1 MGHCAVEV
9 TSGQFSEYLSQGLL
23 LCHQLAVWANH
34 SVFVMEWIFI
44 SPSNFCVY
52 YKDQSF
58 HSPFHFFPF
67 SFFLPSSFPPFSLFT
82 FLFKIISFFLI
93 FSPYTFLP
101 NQPKRLFPSHY
112 SCSLHYSLLNWDSL
126 LDSDTNSI
134 ENVFKY

>member
-58 HSPFHFFPF
+58 HSPFHFFLSL
-67 SFFLPSSFPPFSLFT
+67 SFFLLPFPHFPFLLSFLKLFLSSWFSLLIPFFQISQRGY
-82 FLFKIISFFLI
+82 FLLTILVLSIIHYLI
-93 FSPYTFLP
+93 GI
-101 NQPKRLFPSHY
+101 HY
-112 SCSLHYSLLNWDSL
+112 L
-126 LDSDTNSI
+126 I
-134 ENVFKY
+134 